1 MMHTLAAGAI
11 VGSVKKR
18 ISQGDC
24 PTEKAFDVETLEG
37 ALMEVHRLFEAEQR
51 QRENLQ
57 ERLDAMNRSTNM
69 TEGERAELQ
78 WNKAQAIRLRAA
90 LSSIATHFPGHA
102 AGHMA
107 EDVLGAQAN
116 TGAAK

>member
-18 ISQGDC
+18 IAQGDC

-51 QRENLQ
+51 QREQL
-57 ERLDAMNRSTNM
+57 EKLLADAKR
-69 TEGERAELQ
+69 
-78 WNKAQAIRLRAA
+78 
-90 LSSIATHFPGHA
+90 
-102 AGHMA
+102 MA
-107 EDVLGAQAN
+107 EFGDINASMDDDGIGWKQWYLDVSAVLPPVDGDC
-116 TGAAK
+116 KP